1 MPLIDRGALMEE
13 LRDMLCSETMSKHL
27 SQDDCFSVRV
37 GIKKAMQMVGNA
49 PTIDPVRRGRWVMDT
64 DPDDG
69 DCRCSNC
76 HRCID
81 ALHRRNHAR
90 LAALGYKPNTF
101 YRFCPSCG
109 CKMGGEA
116 NA

>member
-49 PTIDPVRRGRWVMDT
+49 PTIDPVRHGRWIGT
-64 DPDDG
+64 YG
-69 DCRCSNC
+69 ATCNLCGY
-76 HRCID
+76 ID
-81 ALHRRNHAR
+81 V
-90 LAALGYKPNTF
+90 AAYIGEKPS
-101 YRFCPSCG
+101 YCPSCG
-109 CKMGGEA
+109 AKMDGGRDA
-116 NA
+116 

>member
-49 PTIDPVRRGRWVMDT
+49 PTIDPVTHGIWLNFTGDFSTAECDKCGEIYEVS
-64 DPDDG
+64 PDAEPREDYFNA
-69 DCRCSNC
+69 SKQFYKFC
-76 HRCID
+76 H
-81 ALHRRNHAR
+81 
-90 LAALGYKPNTF
+90 P
-101 YRFCPSCG
+101 CG
-109 CKMGGEA
+109 CKMDGDTHA
-116 NA
+116 